1 MKGKVHLIRK
11 IKEKGI
17 SLRITHIVMTVII
30 VVITALLF
38 ALTIYSAGVF
48 SELSKAT
55 ENYIDMERS
64 AASLM
69 NASDYLTQEIQRFT
83 ITYNIEHI
91 DNYLREANY
100 DKRREKAT
108 KALSDLAGDTEALR
122 DLESAREESMQLM
135 DREYYAMLLILEA
148 TQNSYRPRELQNIIL
163 KPEDAALSSDAK
175 IELARNMVHDR
186 AYYDEKAMIRQGMD
200 ECLNEL
206 SDMMD
211 AEQIHTRDMMQSCVN
226 YIRLLGIIQLV
237 VIILGLYINRRLGT
251 DPIIKSIQY
260 IKDDE
265 ALPVGGSSEYRYL
278 AETYNK
284 MHAAIKENLSMLN
297 YHASH
302 DKLTGVYNRAGY
314 EIISTSLD
322 LKTTTMILFDVDN
335 FKSIN
340 DNYGHIAGDKALK
353 KLAKALIKEFRTKD
367 FVCRLGGDEFVVF
380 VVETDRNIEKTIAKK
395 VDKINNMLLDTYDDL
410 PPVTVSAGCVFGDE
424 GSDAQSMLKHADMA
438 LYRVKDSGKKGCS
451 FYKSE

>member
-1 MKGKVHLIRK
+1 MKGKVHLIKK
-11 IKEKGI
+11 IKENGI
-17 SLRITHIVMTVII
+17 SLRITHIVMTV
-30 VVITALLF
+30 VIGILTVFLF

-55 ENYIDMERS
+55 RDYIEMERS
-64 AASLM
+64 AVSLM
-69 NASDYLTQEIQRFT
+69 SASDYLTQEIQRFT
-83 ITYNIEHI
+83 ITYNTEHI
-91 DNYLREANY
+91 DNYLREVNR
-100 DKRREKAT
+100 DKRREKAI
-108 KALSDLAGDTEALR
+108 KSLSSLAGDSEALH
-122 DLESAREESMQLM
+122 DLEGAMNESVRLM
-135 DREYYAMLLILEA
+135 DSEYYAMLLILEA
-148 TQNSYRPRELQNIIL
+148 TGNKYRPKELANISL
-163 KPEDAALSSDAK
+163 TPENKALSDDAK
-175 IELARNMVHDR
+175 INLARDMVHNRD
-186 AYYDEKAMIRQGMD
+186 YYDKKAMISEGMD
-200 ECLNEL
+200 DCLAEL
-206 SDMMD
+206 SEMMDTEQKHTYDMMS
-211 AEQIHTRDMMQSCVN
+211 SCVN
-226 YIRLLGIIQLV
+226 AIRLLGIILLV
-237 VIILGLYINRRLGT
+237 VVLLGLRLYKKLGT
-251 DPIIKSIQY
+251 DPIINSIRY

-380 VVETDRNIEKTIAKK
+380 AVETDRSIEKTIAKK

-424 GSDAQSMLKHADMA
+424 GSDAQNMLKHADIA
-438 LYRVKDSGKKGCS
+438 LYSVKDSGKKGCS